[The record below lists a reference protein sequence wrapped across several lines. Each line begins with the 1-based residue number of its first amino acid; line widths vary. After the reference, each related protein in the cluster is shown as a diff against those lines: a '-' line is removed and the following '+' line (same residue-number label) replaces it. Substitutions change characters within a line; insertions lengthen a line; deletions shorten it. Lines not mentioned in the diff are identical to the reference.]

1 MTKRLVVLAVAA
13 SLALAAQPALARGTR
28 GGGGRPGGAPGG
40 HPGGHSVGRSGGHS
54 GGGYAVPRGSA
65 PAYRP
70 GGAAQARHPQP
81 GRYYYGGAPGR
92 GHYPAYGHGHYPAY
106 GYGRYPA
113 YPYYGYGYRYYP
125 PYYGSSFGLY
135 FGFGGA
141 YGYAGAGWGWPY
153 GYGAYGWGAPY
164 YAPAP
169 VTHVYMSSP
178 DRASEDPDAQAP
190 PSDVRRDSSVPNTG
204 HVRLAVSPADA
215 SVYVDDEFWGAASE
229 TRRMVLRAG
238 RHSIEL
244 VRPGFAVERRE
255 LELAPG
261 ETSDV
266 TVDMQRR

>member
-13 SLALAAQPALARGTR
+13 SLALAAQPSLARGTR
-28 GGGGRPGGAPGG
+28 GGGRP
-40 HPGGHSVGRSGGHS
+40 

-70 GGAAQARHPQP
+70 AGVPQARHPQAGGGYHYGSP
-81 GRYYYGGAPGR
+81 GY
-92 GHYPAYGHGHYPAY
+92 GHYPGY
-106 GYGRYPA
+106 GYGRYPSYGHGRYPS
-113 YPYYGYGYRYYP
+113 YPYYGYGYRYHP

-141 YGYAGAGWGWPY
+141 YGYAGLGWGWPY

-178 DRASEDPDAQAP
+178 DRYAREDDAGEDNRP
-190 PSDVRRDSSVPNTG
+190 TDVRRDSSVPNTG
-204 HVRLAVSPADA
+204 HVRLEVRPEDT
-215 SVYVDDEFWGAASE
+215 SVYVDDEFWGMARE
-229 TRRMVLRAG
+229 TRRVVLRAG
-238 RHSIEL
+238 RHTIEL
-244 VRPGFAVERRE
+244 VRPGFDVTRRE
-255 LELAPG
+255 VDVASG

-266 TVDMQRR
+266 LVEMQRQ